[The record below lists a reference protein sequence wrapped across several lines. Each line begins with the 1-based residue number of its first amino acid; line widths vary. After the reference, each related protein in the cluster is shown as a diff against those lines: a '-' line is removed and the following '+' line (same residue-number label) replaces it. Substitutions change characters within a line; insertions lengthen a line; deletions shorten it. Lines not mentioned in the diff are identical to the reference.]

1 MKPFRYIEQIDISNK
16 FQKLKTSRVILT
28 MIQITLDVILDDPA
42 LCIVQ
47 IYTQTSSQ
55 TVFALLSDG
64 SLAVLHPN
72 DNNAL
77 VLASK
82 TSMANQLPVDIF
94 RKIITTDEGQVQVPI
109 TALACHPFVENL
121 VVVGFKDASFSIWFP
136 TDSDPS
142 YKTELHQEELCLIKW
157 LSNGRILATCD
168 VSGQVILY
176 KFSTDTYSFESIT
189 KTKKSGHVVDIVE
202 RTCCTDNII
211 YSIDHGHS
219 DHPLD
224 VSNYAGVGLCEFIV
238 MWSKGDVAVLTDNG
252 VIRHIGT
259 VNITPGNT
267 LLYKLYYWAC
277 SDTCSAISTA
287 GDVFLF
293 GFKTLAVGA
302 YKDILAKYKVEYKRE
317 HGIIQLPGT
326 KIAYMAPSDG
336 QLRILNLL
344 TQEVAYID
352 LDDYIENFVGVNG
365 RLAVIRDYGIL
376 IPLRGK
382 NGYAVVSSHRNSD
395 SFYSNNNEGMQV
407 LAASDYYLHAN
418 DMRFAKAQA
427 PDTTGSCAK
436 QDEFTVTEQH
446 FLHTENTRCSYA
458 NIYMNQIIVGD
469 NTLSQI
475 MITNYSITNR
485 NIISNEMIP
494 VFYDDDSNPI
504 NLPPGFTPETA
515 STPDGVDDVSINNF
529 IADSVSSR
537 GKFVSLL
544 LFSFEPKDMQVS
556 YANNTNSAIMAQD
569 LTGDGL
575 TNMKFLDQKFTDSRN
590 SFISAVLIG
599 ARTIK
604 ISINT
609 STNVLQEHT
618 LEIKHLIKKIS
629 ILTNPSTSVSA
640 DNLSGFVLTFGDNVF
655 TVFEVAIGKLPH
667 LAGSF
672 KLDERYTYVADCV
685 LYGRYILASQNSR
698 ADLESDYIKVEI
710 VKYSITGS
718 RAGTLVLSDD
728 PIYGSTVE
736 RIARMTLVNQH
747 LFMINN
753 NLSLFYVDCRMF
765 NSLVKL
771 TDIGN
776 MLFNTS
782 IYCAYLEE
790 ELDSMNLPDSDPG
803 SPKHEV
809 ESNSK
814 NQTRE
819 EKIKD
824 LLLVENTMQINQQL
838 NDRLKQEEKE
848 RNAISVRT
856 TLSTLIPLDTICVQ
870 SCNATVTLDN
880 AHHVLFT
887 IIFKGYNGVT
897 GLPCLLPYVVAL
909 SIDTKVL
916 GEMLTAKTAATSS
929 QPAENI
935 GDKSRNGLD
944 KTPVIIK
951 SRIFDLAPY
960 TITNAMP
967 DCFGNIGLELVLSTS
982 LNLLFIGSSVLFAL
996 RTGTFSKRALNSKN
1010 LSAYL
1015 NWLESKGKLSQ
1026 GTSDNAFQKEKY
1038 EDQISLL
1045 QSLCTS
1051 NDYDHRARIPLLIQS
1066 FAETTVSMNDR
1077 IKGSWF
1083 DFSDKIFLSIQGI
1096 FAPYANSKLET
1107 LIQPL
1112 SSTMLTLLSPSFV
1125 FSERSGKSDKPR
1137 TSNFVSINSD
1147 RLTIKNLTAL
1157 GSSNKIGFQQSCTA
1171 TYALNKFTI
1180 CSNNGQLSEAYSHV
1194 LVSENLYVW
1203 RSLATLCIQN
1213 GYIDLLKTCITHLK
1227 SPMLSLLMR
1236 LVAGR
1241 EHSLTTSTNRSQK
1254 NINLLQQDEL
1264 LLGLLSIALGAC
1276 SQGLDRLNENPL
1288 LLSGVMN
1295 DVGLSTKY
1303 LMDDGKYSSLQQ
1315 TGGLTSLA
1323 KKSSI
1328 LMLASRL
1335 IHLNDIES
1343 AKMCYSEVYKVASA
1357 QSDIDI
1363 LNANPQLILQQNE
1376 SVQFLTDEYKKKGIA
1391 TCLTL
1396 AKKGT
1401 DPQFL
1406 YAAARIVESEAKTRE
1421 STPGSHNNANDGLD
1435 QQTLWLEAARLYK
1448 RCNAFTHALTCALK
1462 CKDDELIYNIGTSS
1476 QNERLSL
1483 VAATYFSNKYKN
1495 GLMTISER
1503 GRNEISE
1510 DFYEEI
1516 QATIEHALVLYKS
1529 AGLGAQSLELCIK
1542 SNRMKELSNLLSD
1555 ILSEPTKSVDRELDD
1570 DGVIQTHNKSA
1581 QDIGGGVQGIS
1592 SDLLLR
1598 AGRALLDVSP
1608 EGYSLSDYNNL
1619 IRTAIIALAKASAYQ
1634 EALQA
1639 ILDGKYQISE
1649 RIADIL
1655 TPTCIENDEDA
1666 IKVTETLGK
1675 LLHKAGLYQSAVKKF
1690 ILAQNHTLAINSLI
1704 KQGDPMKVIKFANM
1718 ARQKQVYIAASN
1730 FLQALDWRS
1739 NPTFMK
1745 AIINFYEK
1753 ANSLENIAKFFANC
1767 AVEEISEYHDYV
1779 KAKQAIIEAI
1789 KRQKIAIEYVESNAS
1804 SKESEKVAAARA
1816 AKIVS
1821 LKETLQVYEQNG
1833 KLIHAFLQL
1842 CDFARDSSK
1851 AHDSSETLTANSSK
1865 LMAAVRKV
1873 NNCYVKPGDIMG
1885 LLAEFH
1891 GVRGERARIVGIIK
1905 EMRDEGLDPEKYL
1918 DAELYAAHAAEAGL
1932 TLDNNGLELGNIDL
1946 TGEKSD
1952 H

>member
-1 MKPFRYIEQIDISNK
+1 
-16 FQKLKTSRVILT
+16 
-28 MIQITLDVILDDPA
+28 MIQITIDIILEDPT
-42 LCIVQ
+42 LCVVQ
-47 IYTQTSSQ
+47 VYTQTSSQ

-72 DNNAL
+72 DNNEL

-82 TSMANQLPVDIF
+82 TSMANQLPVDIL
-94 RKIITTDEGQVQVPI
+94 RKVITTDEGQVQVPI

-121 VVVGFKDASFSIWFP
+121 VVVGFKDGSFSIWFP
-136 TDSDPS
+136 NDSDPS
-142 YKTELHQEELCLIKW
+142 YKTELHQDELCLIKW
-157 LSNGRILATCD
+157 LSHGRILATCD
-168 VSGQVILY
+168 ISGQVILY

-189 KTKKSGHVVDIVE
+189 KTRKSGHVVDIVE

-211 YSIDHGHS
+211 YSIDQEHG
-219 DHPLD
+219 DQPID
-224 VSNYAGVGLCEFIV
+224 VSTYAGVGLCEFVV

-259 VNITPGNT
+259 VNISSGRS
-267 LLYKLYYWAC
+267 LLYKLYYWGC
-277 SDTCSAISTA
+277 SDTCCAISTA

-302 YKDILAKYKVEYKRE
+302 YKDILAKYKIEYKRE
-317 HGIIQLPGT
+317 NGIIQLSAT

-352 LDDYIENFVGVNG
+352 LEDYVDNFVGVNG
-365 RLAVIRDYGIL
+365 CLAVIKDFGVL

-382 NGYAVVSSHRNSD
+382 NGYAVVSCHHNSNYLCA
-395 SFYSNNNEGMQV
+395 SNNEGMRI
-407 LAASDYYLHAN
+407 LAASDHYLHAN
-418 DMRFAKAQA
+418 DMRFARAQ
-427 PDTTGSCAK
+427 DSESLGTLTG

-446 FLHTENTRCSYA
+446 FLHAENPRCSYA
-458 NIYMNQIIVGD
+458 NIYMNQVIVGD
-469 NTLSQI
+469 NTLSQT

-485 NIISNEMIP
+485 NSISNEMLP
-494 VFYDDDSNPI
+494 VFYDEDGKPI

-515 STPDGVDDVSINNF
+515 STPEGVDDATINSFSAESI
-529 IADSVSSR
+529 SSR

-569 LTGDGL
+569 LTGEGL
-575 TNMKFLDQKFTDSRN
+575 THMKFLDQKFTESRN

-604 ISINT
+604 ISLNT
-609 STNVLQEHT
+609 STNILQEHA
-618 LEIKHLIKKIS
+618 LEIKHPVKKIS
-629 ILTNPSTSVSA
+629 LLTNPLTSISMN
-640 DNLSGFVLTFGDNVF
+640 NLSGYVLIFGNNVF
-655 TVFEVAIGKLPH
+655 TVFEVTIGKIPH

-698 ADLESDYIKVEI
+698 TDLESDYTKVEI

-718 RAGTLVLSDD
+718 KAGSLVLSDD
-728 PIYGSTVE
+728 PIHGATIE

-753 NLSLFYVDCRMF
+753 NLTLFYADCKTF
-765 NSLVKL
+765 NSVVKV
-771 TDIGN
+771 TDIGGL
-776 MLFNTS
+776 LFNTDL
-782 IYCAYLEE
+782 YYAYPEE
-790 ELDSMNLPDSDPG
+790 ELDSMYLPDHDHDPEIDTPEAEAKSDTQ
-803 SPKHEV
+803 S
-809 ESNSK
+809 
-814 NQTRE
+814 QTRE

-824 LLLVENTMQINQQL
+824 LLLVENTLQINQQL
-838 NDRLKQEEKE
+838 NDRVKQKEKE

-887 IIFKGYNGVT
+887 LVFKGYNVVT

-916 GEMLTAKTAATSS
+916 GEMLDVTQTVTSPQSTDKGSDKLAAGS
-929 QPAENI
+929 
-935 GDKSRNGLD
+935 DKASAVL
-944 KTPVIIK
+944 K
-951 SRIFDLAPY
+951 SRIFDMAPY

-982 LNLLFIGSSVLFAL
+982 LNLLFIGSSMLFAL
-996 RTGTFSKRALNSKN
+996 KTGTFTKRALNAKN
-1010 LSAYL
+1010 LSQYL
-1015 NWLESKGKLSQ
+1015 SWLDSKGRMSQ
-1026 GTSDNAFQKEKY
+1026 GNTELSFQQEKY
-1038 EDQISLL
+1038 EEQISLL
-1045 QSLCTS
+1045 QSLCTTHDQRS
-1051 NDYDHRARIPLLIQS
+1051 RIPLLVQS

-1077 IKGSWF
+1077 VRGSMF
-1083 DFSDKIFLSIQGI
+1083 DFNDKIFLSIQGV

-1112 SSTMLTLLSPSFV
+1112 TSTMLTLLSPSFV
-1125 FSERSGKSDKPR
+1125 FSERNGKSEKPR

-1147 RLTIKNLTAL
+1147 RLTIRNLTAL
-1157 GSSNKIGFQQSCTA
+1157 GSSNKVGFQQSCTA

-1194 LVSENLYVW
+1194 LVSENLHVW

-1213 GYIDLLKTCITHLK
+1213 GYVDLLKTCTTHLK

-1236 LVAGR
+1236 LVTGR
-1241 EHSLTTSTNRSQK
+1241 GRPVVTNATSSQLDAK
-1254 NINLLQQDEL
+1254 IAPQDEL
-1264 LLGLLSIALGAC
+1264 LLALLSISLGAC
-1276 SQGLDRLNENPL
+1276 SQGLDRLQENPL

-1295 DVGLSTKY
+1295 DIGLSIRY
-1303 LMDDGKYSSLQQ
+1303 LLKDGKHNSLQQ
-1315 TGGLTSLA
+1315 SGGLTSLA

-1328 LMLASRL
+1328 LSLANRL
-1335 IHLNDIES
+1335 THLNDTES
-1343 AKMCYSEVYKVASA
+1343 AKICYSEVYKASA
-1357 QSDIDI
+1357 AVHGEIDS
-1363 LNANPQLILQQNE
+1363 LNANPKLILQQNE
-1376 SVQFLTDEYKKKGIA
+1376 SVQFLNDEYKKKGIA
-1391 TCLTL
+1391 ACLTL

-1406 YAAARIVESEAKTRE
+1406 YAAARLVESEAKSKDSMSATH
-1421 STPGSHNNANDGLD
+1421 SGAADSPD

-1448 RCNAFTHALTCALK
+1448 RCNAFTHALACALK
-1462 CKDDELIYNIGTSS
+1462 CKDDELIYNIGTTS
-1476 QNERLSL
+1476 QSQRLSL

-1495 GLMTISER
+1495 GLMTISEK
-1503 GRNEISE
+1503 GKDGASE
-1510 DFYEEI
+1510 DFYDEL
-1516 QATIEHALVLYKS
+1516 QTNIEYALVLYKA

-1542 SNRMKELSNLLSD
+1542 SNRMKELSNLLAD
-1555 ILSEPTKSVDRELDD
+1555 ILSEPSKSVDRELDD
-1570 DGVIQTHNKSA
+1570 DGVL
-1581 QDIGGGVQGIS
+1581 QDHTSTQGISDVIRGVS

-1608 EGYSLSDYNNL
+1608 EDYSLNDYNSF
-1619 IRTAIIALAKASAYQ
+1619 IRTAVIALAKASAYQ

-1639 ILDGKYQISE
+1639 ILDGKIQISE

-1655 TPTCIENDEDA
+1655 TPTSVENDEEA
-1666 IKVTETLGK
+1666 IKVTEALGK

-1730 FLQALDWRS
+1730 FLQTLDWRS
-1739 NPTFMK
+1739 NPTYMK
-1745 AIINFYEK
+1745 AIISFYEK

-1779 KAKQAIIEAI
+1779 KAKQAIIEAM
-1789 KRQKIAIEYVESNAS
+1789 KRQKVAIEYVEQNAS

-1816 AKIVS
+1816 AKVAS
-1821 LKETLQVYEQNG
+1821 LKDTLQTYEQNG

-1842 CDFARDSSK
+1842 CDFARDTSQ
-1851 AHDSSETLTANSSK
+1851 AHDSSETLTTNSSK
-1865 LMAAVRKV
+1865 LLAAVRKM

-1891 GVRGERARIVGIIK
+1891 GVRGEKARIVSIIK
-1905 EMRDEGLDPEKYL
+1905 DMRSEGIDPEKYL
-1918 DAELYAAHAAEAGL
+1918 DAELYAAHAAEAGI
-1932 TLDNNGLELGNIDL
+1932 TVDDRVVGFEDIDL
-1946 TGEKSD
+1946 AAEKSD